1 MDKTQGNKYQ
11 DDDIIRNYYEGRNQP
26 SYVRI
31 HASLLFTFEG
41 TYVLPKVSSRVIKKL
56 IKSTIKVTYV
66 NYLNY
71 LFYAVRIEALTYEG
85 TVRRLDYLFTGYLAN
100 VAGRICS

>member
-1 MDKTQGNKYQ
+1 MMISYE
-11 DDDIIRNYYEGRNQP
+11 IIKNQP

-41 TYVLPKVSSRVIKKL
+41 TFVLPKVSSRVYKKAYKKHY
-56 IKSTIKVTYV
+56 KSYV
-66 NYLNY
+66 RKLYLNY

-85 TVRRLDYLFTGYLAN
+85 T
-100 VAGRICS
+100 

>member
-11 DDDIIRNYYEGRNQP
+11 DDDIIRNYYEGKNQP

-41 TYVLPKVSSRVIKKL
+41 TYVLPKVSSRVYKKAYKKHY
-56 IKSTIKVTYV
+56 KSYV
-66 NYLNY
+66 RKLLK
-71 LFYAVRIEALTYEG
+71 LFILCSTNRS
-85 TVRRLDYLFTGYLAN
+85 LD
-100 VAGRICS
+100 I

>member
-1 MDKTQGNKYQ
+1 MISYE
-11 DDDIIRNYYEGRNQP
+11 IITKVKINLR
-26 SYVRI
+26 
-31 HASLLFTFEG
+31 
-41 TYVLPKVSSRVIKKL
+41 TYVSMPHYYLPSKVPTYYRRYLRGYIKKL